1 MGKYD
6 KYIVKP
12 FDWGERP
19 LIGHNRKVMNELGPL
34 MAFLNED
41 MVKDTDLDVF
51 IHFIDVKSDDGPE
64 YVEPHVHDFSQAYIF
79 PEEGLTFEVELD
91 GEKYVK
97 ESPITVFIPAG
108 VKHTIRM
115 IKGKGFEVSL
125 TRTSKY
131 HWDES
136 KS

>member
-1 MGKYD
+1 MGKYE

-34 MAFLNED
+34 MAF
-41 MVKDTDLDVF
+41 
-51 IHFIDVKSDDGPE
+51 FIDVKSENGPD

-79 PEEGLTFEVELD
+79 PEEGLTYEVELD

-97 ESPITVFIPAG
+97 DSPGTVFIPAG